1 MRRRPEGS
9 GPRGAGPVSN
19 SPNTLVLNQW
29 LTRIRRFR
37 NRAARVAARAAV
49 NNSDLRLWSHN
60 PRANGLAR
68 VWANEHLECAIVER
82 RMLRH
87 DLPNWAYP
95 VGIHRPA

>member
-1 MRRRPEGS
+1 MGFKKVFH
-9 GPRGAGPVSN
+9 AV
-19 SPNTLVLNQW
+19 TITVIALLA
-29 LTRIRRFR
+29 T
-37 NRAARVAARAAV
+37 AASAQARAAV